1 MRESVVV
8 TSYYIAQAKWVG
20 DKLIVQISPRPMPV
34 YEIAVSDKQ
43 SQRNVLNVFNNQG
56 LSRDMSFIVNFT
68 EKYVEAG
75 EGDIIKVDNITTIYN
90 Y

>member
-1 MRESVVV
+1 MGESVV
-8 TSYYIAQAKWVG
+8 TDYYITQAKWVG
-20 DKLIVQISPRPMPV
+20 DKLIVQISPRPTPV
-34 YEIAVSDKQ
+34 YEIVVSDKQ
-43 SQRNVLNVFNNQG
+43 SQRNVLNVFNDQG

>member
-1 MRESVVV
+1 MRESVVAKD
-8 TSYYIAQAKWVG
+8 YYITCAKWVG
-20 DKLIVQISPRPMPV
+20 DKLIVQISPRPTPV

-43 SQRNVLNVFNNQG
+43 SQRNILNVFNDQG

>member
-1 MRESVVV
+1 MRESIVAKD
-8 TSYYIAQAKWVG
+8 YYITQAKWVG
-20 DKLIVQISPRPMPV
+20 DKLIVQISPRPIPV
-34 YEIAVSDKQ
+34 YEIVVSDKQ

-75 EGDIIKVDNITTIYN
+75 EGDIIKVDNITTIQKY
-90 Y
+90 